1 MQVHLVDHGFLKTE
15 KTGARGCNGIAI
27 KSHTCTAKPKDGE
40 EGEPSRHICAHKQTS
55 KPRSQNKVG
64 KKVSTG
70 VRASVLVM
78 HLGEKDRE
86 HKPHV
91 GDGKSTRQ
99 RTVELGL
106 LQPSLHKVLCVL
118 GKLKVL
124 LCETHE
130 ETNQK
135 TKRCQPMVSTNRAP
149 ASQRQG
155 RENQQAHKRTHT
167 YAHTRTHMHVQLAV
181 ERSTPCNRC
190 AKTSENSSCSSAS
203 RARTAFSTMAST
215 CLRENFATEGSCFEF
230 ED

>member
-78 HLGEKDRE
+78 HLGEKNRE

-135 TKRCQPMVSTNRAP
+135 KTNKKMSAHGEHKPGTSKSKTREGEPTST
-149 ASQRQG
+149 QTH
-155 RENQQAHKRTHT
+155 AHVRTH
-167 YAHTRTHMHVQLAV
+167 AHTHACTVGSGTQHTLQPLRQNLGELLLQLCL
-181 ERSTPCNRC
+181 PCSHSLFN
-190 AKTSENSSCSSAS
+190 NGQH
-203 RARTAFSTMAST
+203 
-215 CLRENFATEGSCFEF
+215 LLEGKLCN
-230 ED
+230 